1 MYAVIKTG
9 GKQYR
14 VTPGEK
20 LKVEKLLDEVGSDIT
35 IDKVLMMVDGDNVT
49 IGAPLI
55 AGASVPA
62 TVVSH
67 GRGDK
72 VMIFKF
78 RRRKHYRKTQ
88 GHRQSYTEI
97 LIGDFGSKSGSKPVK
112 ATKPE
117 IKAAKTEEVAKPV
130 KAVKVAEPAR
140 AAKPAKP
147 AAKAA
152 KPAAAA
158 KPAKPLKAAAPA
170 KVVKAVKPAAKAA
183 KVAKP
188 AKAAKKG

>member
-20 LKVEKLLDEVGSDIT
+20 LKVEKLLDEVGSDVT

-62 TVVSH
+62 TVISH

-97 LIGDFGSKSGSKPVK
+97 QIGDFGSGSGSKAAKV
-112 ATKPE
+112 AKPE
-117 IKAAKTEEVAKPV
+117 TKVAKTEAVAKPANEAKAAAPAKAAKP
-130 KAVKVAEPAR
+130 AV
-140 AAKPAKP
+140 AAKPAKTAAPAKEAKAAKP

-152 KPAAAA
+152 K
-158 KPAKPLKAAAPA
+158 
-170 KVVKAVKPAAKAA
+170 
-183 KVAKP
+183 
-188 AKAAKKG
+188 KG

>member
-20 LKVEKLLDEVGSDIT
+20 LKVEKLLDEVGSDIAL
-35 IDKVLMMVDGDNVT
+35 DKVLMMVDGDNVT

-55 AGASVPA
+55 VGVSVPA

-97 LIGDFGSKSGSKPVK
+97 LIGEFGSGPGSKAAKV
-112 ATKPE
+112 AKPE
-117 IKAAKTEEVAKPV
+117 TKAAKTE
-130 KAVKVAEPAR
+130 AVV
-140 AAKPAKP
+140 KPAKEVKAAVP
-147 AAKAA
+147 AKAA

-158 KPAKPLKAAAPA
+158 KPAKAAAA
-170 KVVKAVKPAAKAA
+170 KPAAKAA
-183 KVAKP
+183 KPAAKAAKPAAKP

>member
-14 VTPGEK
+14 VTPGLK
-20 LKVEKLLDEVGSDIT
+20 LKVEKLVGDVGSDVVM
-35 IDKVLMMVDGDNVT
+35 DQVLMMADGESVT
-49 IGAPLI
+49 IGSPII

-62 TVVSH
+62 TVISH

-97 LIGDFGSKSGSKPVK
+97 QIGDFAN
-112 ATKPE
+112 ATE
-117 IKAAKTEEVAKPV
+117 T
-130 KAVKVAEPAR
+130 
-140 AAKPAKP
+140 
-147 AAKAA
+147 
-152 KPAAAA
+152 
-158 KPAKPLKAAAPA
+158 
-170 KVVKAVKPAAKAA
+170 
-183 KVAKP
+183 KP
-188 AKAAKKG
+188 AKAAKAKAAE

>member
-9 GKQYR
+9 GKQHR

-62 TVVSH
+62 TVLSH

-97 LIGDFGSKSGSKPVK
+97 QIGDFGSKPAKAAKAEVK
-112 ATKPE
+112 V
-117 IKAAKTEEVAKPV
+117 AKTEEVAKPA
-130 KAVKVAEPAR
+130 KAVKVAESAK
-140 AAKPAKP
+140 AAKPTKVTKPVAKVAKP

-152 KPAAAA
+152 KPA
-158 KPAKPLKAAAPA
+158 
-170 KVVKAVKPAAKAA
+170 
-183 KVAKP
+183 
-188 AKAAKKG
+188 KAAKKE